1 MKFPLSQLA
10 GLLWTDSVSLT
21 AHLQRAGVKLDSS
34 HVWFGAK
41 TVEGEWSTLIGPDP
55 SRYCALIGSR
65 CLRRK
70 DTAKA
75 PKAPYYCPSLGLYGI
90 KLASF
95 SVHAYL

>member
-55 SRYCALIGSR
+55 SRYCALIGWDYGAATPALLYLKEPIQGTQR
-65 CLRRK
+65 
-70 DTAKA
+70 
-75 PKAPYYCPSLGLYGI
+75 PYFI
-90 KLASF
+90 
-95 SVHAYL
+95 

>member
-1 MKFPLSQLA
+1 MTPGPGVKQTEIRSPNVKFPLSQLA

-55 SRYCALIGSR
+55 SRYCALIG
-65 CLRRK
+65 
-70 DTAKA
+70 
-75 PKAPYYCPSLGLYGI
+75 
-90 KLASF
+90 
-95 SVHAYL
+95 